1 MGVTIITIKWSSS
14 TAQDLIPYL
23 RPATEEPGA
32 VSSDSAVKANAEP
45 EPVAPAVV
53 ASVVIASVV
62 VASVVATTAVVSKSF
77 VKADDP
83 ANVFGTIGE
92 EEDGKEECQGVHLGK
107 FIGVDS
113 PECRTW

>member
-1 MGVTIITIKWSSS
+1 MGVTIIAIKWSSS

-23 RPATEEPGA
+23 RPAMEEPGA

-53 ASVVIASVV
+53 ASVVVASVV
-62 VASVVATTAVVSKSF
+62 VASVVASVVMTAAVVSKSF

-83 ANVFGTIGE
+83 ANVFGTNGDEEEE
-92 EEDGKEECQGVHLGK
+92 EEDEPGTLQ
-107 FIGVDS
+107 
-113 PECRTW
+113 